1 MNKELLIGG
10 KSCASYGSNH
20 LLPARTAEG
29 APDQY
34 SAYEGASAP
43 PFELM
48 ENGMKNTGDKSGQA
62 NQLALQEHEEFSPCQ
77 TELNT
82 VYVSEQ
88 DIKEALLQYVSS
100 KCFYRTAPAKHMKV
114 QNLIPLNT
122 YRYHLETFTEHRET
136 HRASELYKG
145 GFVDSCA
152 VAPPP
157 ALWEIEVDPP
167 PLFTDCEMHI
177 PVPHTYSVEHCP
189 NCKGR
194 GRTECTSCNG
204 TGKKTCSACN
214 GSGTT
219 DQADFNICSF
229 CGGSGTVCCFMCG
242 GNGWLK
248 CYRCSGSGILLFHTE
263 LTITWKNNRTEHVVD
278 KNSGFPVYRLQEVTG
293 KGIFTDEHSLVYPI
307 VNFPESSINEGSR
320 ACIEQHKMQFALESR
335 ILRQKQTVELVPV
348 SKVEYEWKGK
358 LHSFYVFGNEKKVYA
373 KDYPGEC
380 CCTII

>member
-1 MNKELLIGG
+1 MQQQVFRD
-10 KSCASYGSNH
+10 SCDPKGI
-20 LLPARTAEG
+20 PDTG

-48 ENGMKNTGDKSGQA
+48 ENGMKNTGSSVVSKPVVKEVINLSITLCSIHTIAGDKSGQA

-204 TGKKTCSACN
+204 TGKELLWSRRWRNPA
-214 GSGTT
+214 S
-219 DQADFNICSF
+219 QREIPSF
-229 CGGSGTVCCFMCG
+229 C
-242 GNGWLK
+242 
-248 CYRCSGSGILLFHTE
+248 E
-263 LTITWKNNRTEHVVD
+263 
-278 KNSGFPVYRLQEVTG
+278 
-293 KGIFTDEHSLVYPI
+293 
-307 VNFPESSINEGSR
+307 
-320 ACIEQHKMQFALESR
+320 
-335 ILRQKQTVELVPV
+335 
-348 SKVEYEWKGK
+348 K
-358 LHSFYVFGNEKKVYA
+358 L
-373 KDYPGEC
+373 
-380 CCTII
+380 